1 MMAKKNKK
9 RSFAEEAKRVIQR
22 YKRRLGEDFERFDPM
37 AVDAMNRELET
48 LMQRQEE
55 TRAKMLE
62 ADQVKM
68 CRGGKL
74 RRYARGGNLP
84 QMDGL
89 DPRYPS
95 YLTSPK
101 GTVVPFLG
109 DQPWSMNPYMNTP
122 IIDSPEMIQ
131 QIDGTSVNPILNQ
144 TPTYPDLTRP
154 DITAMKAQER
164 RFQRNPSAVAD
175 TINNPQDA
183 SNNSWWTDIPTTAK
197 ISTLANVA
205 GAVGSGLV
213 GMFNRP
219 EEMKYTS
226 VAAPKYTPVSDEEAV
241 RQAELAYQD
250 AMRASRGLSPGRYYS
265 QMGQLAAGRT
275 GATAGIKE
283 RTANINAQGINQNAW
298 RAAQL
303 ALQNEQG
310 RLGAQQYNQLQRDQY
325 IGNIAS
331 TIGNVTGAIA
341 LGAKDVQAYDVQQQ
355 TLPYLSQANYQ
366 VRLKDG
372 KLVNPVISRGGL
384 SFYRDPKS
392 GEMEYFDGYERLL
405 NKAEYDRRLDKLL
418 STGSLSQ
425 SKPV

>member
-1 MMAKKNKK
+1 MKRKKKTYSEMAK
-9 RSFAEEAKRVIQR
+9 AIIQK

-37 AVDAMNRELET
+37 AVDAMNRELEA

-68 CRGGKL
+68 RCGGRL
-74 RRYARGGNLP
+74 RKYARGGGLP
-84 QMDGL
+84 QMYNGGITPFNPDWYL
-89 DPRYPS
+89 EDLPLTYNDPLANNRSLVGNFFNNPPALGAGVIPAEATTVGATRYPQ
-95 YLTSPK
+95 TT
-101 GTVVPFLG
+101 TVR
-109 DQPWSMNPYMNTP
+109 QP
-122 IIDSPEMIQ
+122 DK
-131 QIDGTSVNPILNQ
+131 
-144 TPTYPDLTRP
+144 R
-154 DITAMKAQER
+154 
-164 RFQRNPSAVAD
+164 
-175 TINNPQDA
+175 
-183 SNNSWWTDIPTTAK
+183 NSWWTDIPTTAK

-331 TIGNVTGAIA
+331 TIGNITGAIA

-366 VRLKDG
+366 VRLKNG
-372 KLVNPVISRGGL
+372 KLVNPMISRGGL

-392 GEMEYFDGYERLL
+392 GEMEYFDGYERLP